1 MFEWAYSGVNS
12 SVPGNGGPECAA
24 YVSSTRKLIETVI
37 TLCLSCVLVTWGYR
51 RLSEPEIKAY
61 VRRDRG
67 GKRLLL
73 ILMSLIWGME
83 IGFKLASQTVIYLL
97 NPCHVTTAIQI
108 YLLAAPPSKQVSYV
122 FRIHLNFLN
131 GAVLAFL
138 FPVTDSR
145 ILPFETSIYW
155 IQHSMMMVVPYY
167 LLRLGGV
174 YNVEKLSDFSWCVM
188 SFGLN
193 LAYHFGFLQL
203 FAIPSQVNLNNM
215 LCPAPSDPFAGSYY
229 RVFAVLHQA
238 ALCPLTCKLY
248 CWISAFFLTKF
259 GPTRVKRDLSSDVTL
274 SCMQN
279 AELPSPQVHYPEANN
294 ISTKDAHNE

>member
-97 NPCHVTTAIQI
+97 NPCHVTTAIQ
-108 YLLAAPPSKQVSYV
+108 
-122 FRIHLNFLN
+122 
-131 GAVLAFL
+131 
-138 FPVTDSR
+138 
-145 ILPFETSIYW
+145 LPFETSIYW

-294 ISTKDAHNE
+294 ISTKDAHVHNE